1 MDDLKPPRLVDDER
15 QTVMA
20 LLQYQ
25 RSSFVK
31 KVSGVSEES
40 ARQQFVPSGTSL
52 LWLTKHMARAESLW
66 LLFRFAGQNGA
77 IDSDAITPNDTLQSA
92 IDSYQE
98 IWTQCDAV
106 VAAAPNLDVLCQ
118 NVGDESPV
126 NLRWVLMH
134 LLEETARHAGHADV
148 VRELI
153 DGQTGR

>member
-1 MDDLKPPRLVDDER
+1 MDDLKPPRLADDER

-40 ARQQFVPSGTSL
+40 ARQLFAPSGANL
-52 LWLTKHMARAESLW
+52 LWLTKHMSRAEALW
-66 LLFRFAGQNGA
+66 LLYRFAGQDGA
-77 IDSDAITPNDTLQSA
+77 IDSDAVTPNDSLQSA
-92 IDSYQE
+92 IDAYQE
-98 IWTQCDAV
+98 IWAQTDAV

-134 LLEETARHAGHADV
+134 LLEETARHAGHVDIL
-148 VRELI
+148 RELV